1 MEDTMEEENGRE
13 AKLKAE
19 ITRWLIFFGVA
30 IMLSVMTWLG
40 WSLTNR
46 KNPITSFTTLVS
58 DSSVAIGIQG
68 SAPES
73 LDIRTEQGTAL
84 EQALLENVYETL
96 VSRSETN
103 KLQPSIAKS
112 WQISDDGLT
121 YTFTLNSNMTFA
133 NGHKLDSSDVVW
145 SLQNVI
151 NNNYVG
157 SDQLGSL
164 KEITNPDE
172 KTVVIT
178 LNQPNPCLL
187 RALSAS
193 AADELNQQSGI
204 NSDSGISFDKV
215 MLAFNNGTESPF
227 SDEQIRKMTRYA
239 IDAQTIAKD
248 APDAYSPLGGPIS
261 PLEDGYEDLSEL
273 FPYNLEQ
280 GQQMRSYFGAYY
292 IADIDLLVPKE
303 YEQIGNTV
311 KSAIEQLNIGVNLEV
326 LDSAAQVTERMNA
339 GTYNIALTTMSG
351 ENDASVFTDGQ
362 SVFHYENGDAQ
373 QAYAD
378 AMAATNDDDY
388 QARMRTYARAV
399 SENAASDWLY
409 TRKNFM
415 AVSDQLQGYPKNLT
429 DRLLPLSRVKLQ

>member
-1 MEDTMEEENGRE
+1 MEEENGRE

-73 LDIRTEQGTAL
+73 LDIRTEQGTTL

-178 LNQPNPCLL
+178 LNQPHPCLL
-187 RALSAS
+187 RA
-193 AADELNQQSGI
+193 
-204 NSDSGISFDKV
+204 
-215 MLAFNNGTESPF
+215 
-227 SDEQIRKMTRYA
+227 
-239 IDAQTIAKD
+239 
-248 APDAYSPLGGPIS
+248 
-261 PLEDGYEDLSEL
+261 
-273 FPYNLEQ
+273 
-280 GQQMRSYFGAYY
+280 
-292 IADIDLLVPKE
+292 
-303 YEQIGNTV
+303 
-311 KSAIEQLNIGVNLEV
+311 
-326 LDSAAQVTERMNA
+326 
-339 GTYNIALTTMSG
+339 
-351 ENDASVFTDGQ
+351 
-362 SVFHYENGDAQ
+362 
-373 QAYAD
+373 
-378 AMAATNDDDY
+378 
-388 QARMRTYARAV
+388 
-399 SENAASDWLY
+399 
-409 TRKNFM
+409 
-415 AVSDQLQGYPKNLT
+415 
-429 DRLLPLSRVKLQ
+429 